1 MPQTKRLKTFLDE
14 NNIQYEV
21 ITHPKAY
28 TAQRIASTAHISGK
42 MMIKSVVIKM
52 DDQYA
57 LAVLP
62 ANDRVSFQLFSN
74 ALDSK
79 IRLASEDEFR
89 ELFPDCETGAMP
101 PFGNLYGLPTYVSTD
116 LDNEDEIIFNACN
129 HVELIRM
136 NYKDYIQL
144 VQPKIV
150 HFEIH

>member
-1 MPQTKRLKTFLDE
+1 MPETKRLKTFLDD

-28 TAQRIASTAHISGK
+28 TAQQIASTAHISGK
-42 MMIKSVVIKM
+42 IMTKSVVIKIG
-52 DDQYA
+52 DEYA

-74 ALDSK
+74 ALDQK
-79 IRLASEDEFR
+79 IQLASEDEFR

-116 LDNEDEIIFNACN
+116 LEDKDEIIFNACN

-136 NYKDYIQL
+136 NYNDYIRL
-144 VQPKIV
+144 AKPEIV